1 MLSKTLRCLSSAGGL
16 SGIHQARRTFGPAGA
31 CSKRLLATTNALAR
45 NNGSSSQ
52 TSSPKTGIIMLNL
65 GGPEKVDDVH
75 DFLLRLFLDKDLIP
89 LPAQSRLAPW
99 IARRR
104 TPKIQEQYKKIGG
117 GSPIKMWTEKQGQGM
132 VDLLD
137 KMSPE
142 TAPHKFYVGF
152 RYAHPL
158 TEDSLDQMEQDGIER
173 AVAFTQYPQYSCS
186 TTGSSLNAIYRYV
199 NKKPSKIRWSTID
212 RWPTHPGL
220 VKAFS
225 DNVKKGV
232 EQFSP
237 EVRDDVVIL
246 FSAHSLP
253 MRVVER
259 GDPYPA
265 EVAATVHAVM
275 EQLKFSHPYRL
286 VWQSKV
292 GPLPWLGPQTDKTI
306 EELIKRNR
314 KNILL
319 VPIAFTS
326 DHIETLHELDLE
338 YAEEL
343 ATKCGAPNSVKRAES
358 LNDNNTFIEALAD
371 LVHTHLK
378 EDKSCS
384 TQLHLRCQMCSN
396 NTCGKMREFF
406 IN

>member
-1 MLSKTLRCLSSAGGL
+1 MHGLRRLSASGGRA
-16 SGIHQARRTFGPAGA
+16 SGIQQCTSRQFESATCRFLCAR
-31 CSKRLLATTNALAR
+31 S
-45 NNGSSSQ
+45 NGFSTQSSVA
-52 TSSPKTGIIMLNL
+52 PKTGIIMLNL

-104 TPKIQEQYKKIGG
+104 TPKIQEQYRKIGG
-117 GSPIKMWTEKQGQGM
+117 GSPIKMWTERQGQGM
-132 VDLLD
+132 VDILD
-137 KMSPE
+137 KLSPE

-158 TEDSLDQMEQDGIER
+158 TEDSLDQMERDGLER
-173 AVAFTQYPQYSCS
+173 GIAFTQYPQYSCS
-186 TTGSSLNAIYRYV
+186 TTGSSLNAIYRHL
-199 NKKPSKIRWSTID
+199 NGKSSKIKWTAID

-220 VKAFS
+220 IKAFS
-225 DNVKKGV
+225 DSIKKELKEFPSNV
-232 EQFSP
+232 Q
-237 EVRDDVVIL
+237 DDVVIL

-253 MRVVER
+253 MRVVDR

-275 EQLKFSHPYRL
+275 EQLQFSHPYRL

-306 EELIKRNR
+306 EELAKRGR

-338 YAEEL
+338 YADEL
-343 ATKCGAPNSVKRAES
+343 ASKCGVENIRRAES
-358 LNDNNTFIEALAD
+358 LNDNAVFIQALAD

-378 EDKSCS
+378 EDKPCS
-384 TQLHLRCQMCSN
+384 RQLHLRCQMCVN
-396 NTCGKMREFF
+396 ATCGKMREFF
-406 IN
+406 IQ